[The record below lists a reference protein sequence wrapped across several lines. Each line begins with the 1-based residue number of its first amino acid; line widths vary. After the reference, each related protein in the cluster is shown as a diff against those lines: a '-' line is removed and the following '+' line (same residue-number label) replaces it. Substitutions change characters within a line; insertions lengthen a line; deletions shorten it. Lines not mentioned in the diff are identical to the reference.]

1 MSTWT
6 PGPSVFGR
14 PQVVF
19 LRFAPWAIFQNNH
32 PHDLMWPVEMM
43 YAKGI
48 ADAAGWN
55 PTIVDLHVEH
65 FERDDLVQQL
75 VMLEPHLL
83 LIDTMTPTM
92 AYAREIADA
101 VLNRLPDLKIWGIGQ
116 HATEQSEDLLYEG
129 SPFSGVLLGEYP
141 GSIADLLACR
151 GERAVDHSATLGSDG
166 TIIQTG
172 TKREIMDCDALPPI
186 DPTGLHV
193 DRYRMQSIH
202 VPRFGRLRWGYLL
215 TSRGC
220 PFPCTFCSATLR
232 QTYGKKFR
240 GHSAERVVDDML
252 RLHLDHGIDAFY
264 TIDDVFSL
272 DRERV
277 VDICHGLIKHNHPI
291 HWTIQTRG
299 DLIDLDLLKLM
310 KRAGC
315 VGVKM
320 GIESG
325 VDRIL
330 KIIRKNA
337 SRAKLLEAAR
347 NCQEAGLILTTY
359 YMVGHP
365 SETREEMEETFRFA
379 KEVGSDM
386 VQMAFHTP
394 YPGSESYEMARDL
407 VADLS
412 ELSHY
417 ETQHVNLS
425 KVDSATLE
433 KLQRQFYLEY
443 YFSPKRFLKY
453 MRKRALYRM
462 TDPTEWQL
470 AAKSLKYLLGNR
482 GRVGTSASAP
492 RPTQRTD
499 ETKKHHASRNPSP

>member
-1 MSTWT
+1 MTPWSTG
-6 PGPSVFGR
+6 PGIFGR
-14 PQVVF
+14 PQVVL

-32 PHDLMWPVEMM
+32 PHDLMWPVEML

-48 ADAAGWN
+48 AHAAGWS
-55 PTIVDLHVEH
+55 PTVVDLHVEE
-65 FERDDLVQQL
+65 FERDELVRHL
-75 VMLEPHLL
+75 VNLGPDML

-92 AYAREIADA
+92 AYAREIAGA
-101 VLNRLPDLKIWGIGQ
+101 VLDRIPDLKIWGIGQ
-116 HATEQSEDLLYEG
+116 HATEQSEDLLYQG
-129 SPFSGVLLGEYP
+129 SPISGVLLGEYP
-141 GSIADLLACR
+141 GSVADLLACR
-151 GERAVDHSATLGSDG
+151 GERSVDGSAVLGADG
-166 TIIQTG
+166 TIIRTG
-172 TKREIMDCDALPPI
+172 KKREIKDCDSLPPL
-186 DPTGLHV
+186 DPTGLHLE
-193 DRYRMQSIH
+193 RYRMRSIH
-202 VPRFGRLRWGYLL
+202 VPKFGNVKWGYLL

-232 QTYGKKFR
+232 QSYGRKFR

-277 VDICHGLIKHNHPI
+277 VDICHGLIKHNHRI
-291 HWTIQTRG
+291 YWTIQTRG

-337 SRAKLLEAAR
+337 SRDQLLEAAR
-347 NCQEAGLILTTY
+347 NCQKAGLILTTY

-365 SETREEMEETFRFA
+365 SETREEMEETFNFA
-379 KEVGSDM
+379 KLVGSDM

-394 YPGSESYEMARDL
+394 YPGSQSYEMVKDL

-412 ELSHY
+412 ELNHY

-425 KVDSATLE
+425 EVDSESME

-443 YFSPKRFLKY
+443 YFSPRRFARYL
-453 MRKRALYRM
+453 RRRALYRL

-470 AAKSLKYLLGNR
+470 AAMSLKYLLGNR
-482 GRVGTSASAP
+482 GRVGTSAAGK
-492 RPTQRTD
+492 RPTQTPL
-499 ETKKHHASRNPSP
+499 KKKANVPRHPTP

>member
-6 PGPSVFGR
+6 PGPGVFGR

-48 ADAAGWN
+48 AHAAGWN
-55 PTIVDLHVEH
+55 ATIVDLHVED
-65 FERDDLVQQL
+65 FERDELVRHL
-75 VMLEPHLL
+75 VMLQPDLL

-92 AYAREIADA
+92 AYAREIAGA
-101 VLNRLPDLKIWGIGQ
+101 VLDRLPDLKIWGIGQ
-116 HATEQSEDLLYEG
+116 HATEQSEDLLYPG
-129 SPFSGVLLGEYP
+129 SPISGVLLGEHP
-141 GSIADLLACR
+141 GTIADLLACR
-151 GERAVDHSATLGSDG
+151 GERAIDCSATMNANGE
-166 TIIQTG
+166 IVRMG
-172 TKREIMDCDALPPI
+172 TKREINDCDALPPI

-193 DRYRMQSIH
+193 DRYRMRSIH
-202 VPRFGRLRWGYLL
+202 VPRFGSVRWGYLL

-232 QTYGKKFR
+232 QTYGRKFR

-277 VDICHGLIKHNHPI
+277 VDICHGLIKHNHRI

-337 SRAKLLEAAR
+337 SRKQLLEAAR
-347 NCQEAGLILTTY
+347 NVEEAGLFLTTY

-365 SETREEMEETFRFA
+365 TETRAEMEETFRFA

-394 YPGSESYEMARDL
+394 YPGSQSYEMAKDL

-412 ELSHY
+412 ELNHY

-425 KVDSATLE
+425 EVDSATLE
-433 KLQRQFYLEY
+433 KLQRQFYLQY
-443 YFSPKRFLKY
+443 YFSPGRFAKY
-453 MRKRALYRM
+453 LRRRALYRM

-470 AAKSLKYLLGNR
+470 AAMSLKYLLGNR
-482 GRVGTSASAP
+482 GRVGTSASKP
-492 RPTQRTD
+492 RPTQ
-499 ETKKHHASRNPSP
+499 EHKPKSHEPSHPTP